1 MKKYSKLIVLILTI
15 IFFIILFL
23 VKLDLTYQFD
33 KAIYNIIIGLK
44 NDNLTSFVKFI
55 TNFGD
60 TIYII
65 IILILSF
72 IFFKNKLYP
81 KLITINILSV
91 VFINQILKH
100 LIQRPRP
107 NFPHLIKQG
116 GFSFPSGHS
125 MAAFGFYGFFIY
137 LIYKSKLNKKIKIVL
152 ITLLSLLI
160 LMIGLS
166 RLYLGVHYATDVIS
180 GFIVSLIILIIFT
193 RFTKKYLKKV

>member
-1 MKKYSKLIVLILTI
+1 MKKYSKLMVLTLTI

-60 TIYII
+60 TIYIVMF
-65 IILILSF
+65 ILISF
-72 IFFKNKLYP
+72 VFFRKKIYP
-81 KLITINILSV
+81 KLITINILSI
-91 VFINQILKH
+91 VFLNQVLKH
-100 LIQRPRP
+100 IIQRPRP
-107 NFPHLIKQG
+107 IFPHLIKQG
-116 GFSFPSGHS
+116 GYSFPSGHS

-152 ITLLSLLI
+152 IAFLSLLI

-166 RLYLGVHYATDVIS
+166 RLYLGVHYATDVIA
-180 GFIVSLIILIIFT
+180 GFIVSLIFLIIFT
-193 RFTKKYLKKV
+193 NYVKKYLK